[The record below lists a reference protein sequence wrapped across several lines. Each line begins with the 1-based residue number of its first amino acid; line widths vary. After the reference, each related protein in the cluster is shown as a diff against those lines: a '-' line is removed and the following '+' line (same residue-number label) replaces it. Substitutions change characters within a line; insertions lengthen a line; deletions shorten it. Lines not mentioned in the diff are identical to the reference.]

1 MSDNKDD
8 SKTTQISLS
17 MVSFIC
23 WCIVYAKTDRE
34 TFDSLGSGYYYDLA
48 SVSLWGN
55 VSFLGVSFILSIVAA
70 AAIVT
75 DNDCCLN
82 ISGFL
87 GGLATFIFFGV
98 VITQFVFL
106 CLIFHN
112 DREHYFIGYE
122 AFWRSRAFNYSVL
135 GQAIP
140 SSHPSVHQHIVP
152 KPSEVWPYDMAD
164 ILVRIPWGMIMAIL
178 FLIAGGACL
187 FAISACLSYVC
198 KSCSKS
204 QTNTNRHMTES
215 HQTRTSKRYVS
226 RETHGRDAIQTHVDS
241 IRNGN
246 TNIITPKSNS
256 VV

>member
-1 MSDNKDD
+1 MSDHKDD
-8 SKTTQISLS
+8 SKTTQVSLS

-23 WCIVYAKTDRE
+23 WCIVYAKTNHE
-34 TFDSLGSGYYYDLA
+34 TFDALGSGYYYDLA

-55 VSFLGVSFILSIVAA
+55 VSYLGVSFIISIFAA
-70 AAIVT
+70 SAIVT

-87 GGLATFIFFGV
+87 GGFATLIFFGV

-106 CLIFHN
+106 CLIFNN
-112 DREHYFIGYE
+112 DKEHYFIGYE

-135 GQAIP
+135 GQEIP
-140 SSHPSVHQHIVP
+140 SSHPSVHPHIVP

-187 FAISACLSYVC
+187 FAISAGLSYVC
-198 KSCSKS
+198 KMCCGSE
-204 QTNTNRHMTES
+204 TNTNRHMTES
-215 HQTRTSKRYVS
+215 HQTRTSGRYVS
-226 RETHGRDAIQTHVDS
+226 RETGGRNAIQTHVDS
-241 IRNGN
+241 MRNGN
-246 TNIITPKSNS
+246 ARIVTPTAKSN
-256 VV
+256 V

>member
-8 SKTTQISLS
+8 SKTTRVSLS

-23 WCIVYAKTDRE
+23 WCIVYAKTNHE
-34 TFDSLGSGYYYDLA
+34 TFDALGSGYYYDLA

-55 VSFLGVSFILSIVAA
+55 VSFLGVSFILSIFVAS
-70 AAIVT
+70 AIVT

-106 CLIFHN
+106 CLIFNN
-112 DREHYFIGYE
+112 DKEHYFIGYE

-135 GQAIP
+135 GQEIP

-164 ILVRIPWGMIMAIL
+164 ILVRIPWGMIMVIL
-178 FLIAGGACL
+178 FLIAGGGCL
-187 FAISACLSYVC
+187 FVISAGLSYVC
-198 KSCSKS
+198 KSCCTSE
-204 QTNTNRHMTES
+204 TNTNRHMTES
-215 HQTRTSKRYVS
+215 HQTRTSGRYVA
-226 RETHGRDAIQTHVDS
+226 RETGGRQAIQTHVDS
-241 IRNGN
+241 MRNGN
-246 TNIITPKSNS
+246 ARIVTPATNSI
-256 VV
+256 V